1 MALAWEW
8 LGPIER
14 SGDGCRRPT
23 PVASSTPPTE
33 GDLVWLSPRRANSF
47 SRQQPSSR
55 AGPRVHP
62 ARANVLHGHPPA
74 QDWAEPWSGRSC
86 VSPPQRH
93 HSTSSSHPAQSQI
106 PTDPSSARCERSADA
121 ASAGVRYP
129 RADAGQARARGGSC
143 AASARPFS
151 QARGQSHRGPGGR
164 AHKRRCAKMGRL
176 VGRASRDKEVR
187 LCFLV
192 FSSEP
197 RLEHSPLPPS
207 SLSVPRVASRLRY
220 SNSPAPP
227 LEFKD
232 GFWYASKRAPP
243 PGHGPPRGHQAP
255 SGDSSLLGAH
265 PAPSGPL
272 ARGVC
277 RRVCESS
284 LGYVRACAC

>member
-1 MALAWEW
+1 MRKGSAHISSMALAWEW

-14 SGDGCRRPT
+14 SGDGSKRPT

-33 GDLVWLSPRRANSF
+33 SDLVWLSPRRANSF

-143 AASARPFS
+143 A
-151 QARGQSHRGPGGR
+151 
-164 AHKRRCAKMGRL
+164 
-176 VGRASRDKEVR
+176 
-187 LCFLV
+187 LCSISTSV
-192 FSSEP
+192 FAGERSEP
-197 RLEHSPLPPS
+197 Q
-207 SLSVPRVASRLRY
+207 
-220 SNSPAPP
+220 
-227 LEFKD
+227 
-232 GFWYASKRAPP
+232 G
-243 PGHGPPRGHQAP
+243 PRG
-255 SGDSSLLGAH
+255 
-265 PAPSGPL
+265 
-272 ARGVC
+272 
-277 RRVCESS
+277 
-284 LGYVRACAC
+284 ACA